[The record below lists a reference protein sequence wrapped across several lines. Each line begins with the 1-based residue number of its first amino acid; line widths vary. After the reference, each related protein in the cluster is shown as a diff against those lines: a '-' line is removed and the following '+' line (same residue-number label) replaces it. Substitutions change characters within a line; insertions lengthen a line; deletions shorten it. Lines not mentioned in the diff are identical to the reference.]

1 MNIFDIS
8 DSNLFPTYQILE
20 GGNVR
25 SSVVLLSLNLNLLQ
39 KQNKKTKNKK
49 ISNNPLMIVKI
60 RKETTNMV
68 RSLFDSYVVR
78 LKIQCGVL

>member
-25 SSVVLLSLNLNLLQ
+25 SSVVLLSLNLNVT
-39 KQNKKTKNKK
+39 KTKQKNEKQK
-49 ISNNPLMIVKI
+49 
-60 RKETTNMV
+60 
-68 RSLFDSYVVR
+68 D
-78 LKIQCGVL
+78 